1 MSLSRHLGAQIVR
14 EKEAHDLSRNAE
26 FESFQFL
33 GYRTSA
39 TAVELVA
46 LCDADGMTESDVV
59 RRRDEFFE
67 VVMRLP
73 REYGLRPNLRN
84 PNGLLGFVFAEGC
97 TEQTARFIAKQT
109 RISHSAGSGGVSVA
123 WAIDARS
130 RRIHT
135 HENPVSIF
143 PPVIIDK
150 RTVYPGLDYLESLL
164 RELPAPAPLRKKPF
178 EEFVHAGGREQSP
191 PPAASALSQKKT
203 FEEFTQGL
211 VNPKSADEAG
221 PTQPEPAEPG
231 TTHIL
236 FLAANPRTE
245 KLDLEREFERIE
257 TTLLVAEKRRATIT
271 PVWAVTFARLSQAML
286 NDRARIV
293 HFSGHGER
301 EGLVLRDDANGELWV
316 SGEVLARL
324 MAIFK
329 PTVQCVVL
337 NACYSEAQAHA
348 IHQHVPYVIGMRDQ
362 VPDSTAIDFST
373 GFYQGIAAGKE
384 IEDAF
389 ELGQTHAAASPDGG
403 AELITLLSH
412 HN

>member
-1 MSLSRHLGAQIVR
+1 MPTSLSRHLGAQIVR
-14 EKEAHDLSRNAE
+14 EREAHDLSRNAE
-26 FESFQFL
+26 FDAFQFI

-46 LCDADGMTESDVV
+46 LCDADGMTEGDIV

-67 VVMRLP
+67 LVLRLP
-73 REYGLRPNLRN
+73 REYGLRPHMRN

-97 TEQTARFIAKQT
+97 TEPMARFIARQT
-109 RISHSAGSGGVSVA
+109 RISHAAGSGGVSVA

-150 RTVYPGLDYLESLL
+150 RTVYPGLDYLDALL
-164 RELPAPAPLRKKPF
+164 RELPGEPLR
-178 EEFVHAGGREQSP
+178 
-191 PPAASALSQKKT
+191 KKT
-203 FEEFTQGL
+203 FEEFTGDIL
-211 VNPKSADEAG
+211 RRRAEREAG
-221 PTQPEPAEPG
+221 PAPPGSVETPAAPG
-231 TTHIL
+231 KTHIL

-257 TTLLVAEKRRATIT
+257 TTLLVAEERRATIT

-286 NDRARIV
+286 NDPARIV

-301 EGLVLRDDANGELWV
+301 EGLVLRDGGNGELWV

-362 VPDSTAIDFST
+362 VPDSTAIGFST
-373 GFYQGIAAGKE
+373 GFYQAIAAGRD

-389 ELGQTHAAASPDGG
+389 ELGQTHAAASPDGY

-412 HN
+412 RN